1 MEVHPPIIAPQ
12 DADKTADDIRDD
24 SRTHTG
30 FKADERRLIRGGAHI
45 RRQHIQFTGKVRT
58 GMFLVVLQNAQDIPA
73 GGQFLVD
80 GRHETRQFTL
90 HQFHSGLA
98 QLIRPA
104 ALLEISEQRQ
114 YHHQRCQDGQDQ
126 KARNDSQQDEAGL
139 QNGVSRI
146 DLGGHIQACGSQ
158 LRFQPSALV
167 GIQADQ
173 RSQLQRPSQNER
185 LHRFHK
191 TALLASCGDE
201 GTLCCQ
207 PGDLQHVR
215 QNEIQSSS
223 QGGAKQK

>member
-1 MEVHPPIIAPQ
+1 M
-12 DADKTADDIRDD
+12 
-24 SRTHTG
+24 
-30 FKADERRLIRGGAHI
+30 L
-45 RRQHIQFTGKVRT
+45 
-58 GMFLVVLQNAQDIPA
+58 LVVLQNAQDIPA
-73 GGQFLVD
+73 GSQFLMD
-80 GRHETRQFTL
+80 GRHEARQFAFHKL
-90 HQFHSGLA
+90 HSCFA

-104 ALLEISEQRQ
+104 ALLEVSEQRQ
-114 YHHQRCQDGQDQ
+114 YHHQRRQDGQDQ
-126 KARNDSQQDEAGL
+126 EARDDPKQDEAGL
-139 QNGVSRI
+139 QKGVSRI

-191 TALLASCGDE
+191 TALLASCRDE

-207 PGDLQHVR
+207 PGDLQQVR

-223 QGGAKQK
+223 QGGAEQE

>member
-1 MEVHPPIIAPQ
+1 M
-12 DADKTADDIRDD
+12 
-24 SRTHTG
+24 
-30 FKADERRLIRGGAHI
+30 L
-45 RRQHIQFTGKVRT
+45 
-58 GMFLVVLQNAQDIPA
+58 LVVLQNTQDIPA
-73 GGQFLVD
+73 GGQFLMD
-80 GRHETRQFTL
+80 GRHKARQFIL

-98 QLIRPA
+98 QFIRPT
-104 ALLEISEQRQ
+104 ALLEVSEQRQ
-114 YHHQRCQDGQDQ
+114 YYHQWCQDGQDQ
-126 KARNDSQQDEAGL
+126 EARDDPQQDETGL
-139 QNGVSRI
+139 QNGVSRK
-146 DLGGHIQACGSQ
+146 DLRGHIQACGSQ

-215 QNEIQSSS
+215 QNETQSGS
-223 QGGAKQK
+223 QGGAEQK

>member
-1 MEVHPPIIAPQ
+1 MNFLKGSLFRRNTEPEELEPMEESGGGILAVWGSPGCGKTVTAVKIAKHLAAQKKNTVLLLCDMTAPMMPCICPPSELEVDRSLGSIFA
-12 DADKTADDIRDD
+12 A
-24 SRTHTG
+24 
-30 FKADERRLIRGGAHI
+30 
-45 RRQHIQFTGKVRT
+45 QHISV
-58 GMFLVVLQNAQDIPA
+58 N
-73 GGQFLVD
+73 
-80 GRHETRQFTL
+80 
-90 HQFHSGLA
+90 
-98 QLIRPA
+98 LIKHN
-104 ALLEISEQRQ
+104 LT
-114 YHHQRCQDGQDQ
+114 
-126 KARNDSQQDEAGL
+126 
-139 QNGVSRI
+139 
-146 DLGGHIQACGSQ
+146 IQACGSQ

-223 QGGAKQK
+223 QGGAEQK